1 MQTFITFQ
9 EFMVYYKSGPLLTS
23 NLLTV
28 YQSVCLVRHL
38 SLATS
43 GRTVSPMPNLLDSRA
58 VNLCTAPWPLKH
70 NTPRKPFKCYV
81 AEICCQKNVSESG
94 LSLLF
99 LHLRH
104 IWWKFLQKQK
114 LLIWGVPYPPH
125 LRKKICNRV
134 FEGLPY
140 ICRVYNTYFHKKLQT

>member
-1 MQTFITFQ
+1 
-9 EFMVYYKSGPLLTS
+9 MVYYKSGPLLTS

-28 YQSVCLVRHL
+28 YQSVCLVHHL

-81 AEICCQKNVSESG
+81 AEFCCQKNVSESG
-94 LSLLF
+94 LPLLF
-99 LHLRH
+99 LHLRGILILQSLRYPILH
-104 IWWKFLQKQK
+104 APKFC
-114 LLIWGVPYPPH
+114 H
-125 LRKKICNRV
+125 LV
-134 FEGLPY
+134 HWF
-140 ICRVYNTYFHKKLQT
+140 KKLFLFLLYDLSFPCRYFFSASMGISMGK